1 MAAMPFID
9 RHLERYVLAHAW
21 TSGRSELVVV
31 HGRRRVGKSE
41 LLSRWA
47 AYKPV
52 AYFVAAQQLE
62 RDQLADLG
70 RVLGP
75 LAVGFRRG
83 RPPRLALGDW
93 DGALDAVAAAADRR
107 RVGLV
112 LDEFPYLVDANPAL
126 PSLVQRWWD
135 RSGSRANLVLVLAG
149 SQQSMM
155 RRLVSSDGALYGRPT
170 RRIHLHPFDY
180 FHAARFARRWAPE
193 DRVRLYAV
201 AGGIPDYLEEFDP
214 ARSMHDELLR
224 VAYQPDGRLFREAP
238 DLLRS
243 EFTEPRTYET
253 VLRAMANGATTPGEI
268 AARAGLA
275 GANRVNP
282 YLERLID
289 LELVE
294 RRVPPAEASEARP
307 RTSQYV
313 VADPYLRFYFALVDP
328 WRSAI
333 QAGQGARVLG
343 ELWGAAFDVHVSHVF
358 EEVARQ
364 HLRRL
369 AGTGQILPLAQVGYW
384 WFAGGD
390 IDVAGTRGRHL
401 VAAGSAKWTSDYM
414 KPADLADLRRDAS
427 LVAPDDDPG
436 LLLYSRSGFD
446 RNLSAGP
453 RLRLVGLPDL
463 FRAELEFER
472 APPYPSPAST
482 SNRSR

>member
-1 MAAMPFID
+1 MRFID
-9 RHLERYVLAHAW
+9 RHLERSALADAW
-21 TSGRSELVVV
+21 ASSRPELVVV

-47 AYKPV
+47 AGKPIV
-52 AYFVAAQQLE
+52 YFVAAQQLE

-70 RVLGP
+70 RALRPLLMRSRGTGP
-75 LAVGFRRG
+75 V
-83 RPPRLALGDW
+83 RLNLVDW
-93 DGALDAVAAAADRR
+93 DGALDAVAAAAAGR

-126 PSLVQRWWD
+126 PSLLQRWWD
-135 RSGSRANLVLVLAG
+135 RSGSKSNIVLVLAG
-149 SQQSMM
+149 SEQSMM

-180 FHAARFARRWAPE
+180 FHAARFAPRWPVE

-214 ARSMHDELLR
+214 ARSLRAELLR
-224 VAYQPDGRLFREAP
+224 VAYAPDGRLYREAP

-268 AARAGLA
+268 ASRAGLA

-294 RRVPPAEASEARP
+294 RRVPPTERAEARP
-307 RTSQYV
+307 RISQYV

-333 QAGQGARVLG
+333 QAGQGTQVLDD
-343 ELWGAAFDVHVSHVF
+343 LWGDAFDVHVSHVF
-358 EEVARQ
+358 EDIARQ

-369 AGTGQILPLAQVGYW
+369 AGAQLIDSVAQVGLW
-384 WFAGGD
+384 WFSGGD

-401 VAAGSAKWTSDYM
+401 VAAGSAKWTREFV
-414 KPADLADLRRDAS
+414 KPADLANLRRDVG
-427 LVAPDDDPG
+427 LVAPGDDPL
-436 LLLYSRSGFD
+436 LLLYARTGFD
-446 RNLSAGP
+446 RNLAAELGVRLI
-453 RLRLVGLPDL
+453 RLREL
-463 FRAELEFER
+463 FRPELEFEK
-472 APPYPSPAST
+472 PP
-482 SNRSR
+482 RSHE

>member
-1 MAAMPFID
+1 MRFID
-9 RHLERYVLAHAW
+9 RHLERSALADAW
-21 TSGRSELVVV
+21 ASGRPELVVV

-47 AYKPV
+47 AGKPV
-52 AYFVAAQQLE
+52 VYFVAAQQLE

-75 LAVGFRRG
+75 LVMRSRG
-83 RPPRLALGDW
+83 PGPVRISLADW
-93 DGALDAVAAAADRR
+93 DGVLDAVAAAAAGR

-126 PSLVQRWWD
+126 PSLLQRWWD
-135 RSGSRANLVLVLAG
+135 RSGSNTNIVLVLAG

-155 RRLVSSDGALYGRPT
+155 RRLVSADGALYGRPT

-180 FHAARFARRWAPE
+180 FHAARFAPRWPAE

-214 ARSMHDELLR
+214 ARSLRAELLR
-224 VAYQPDGRLFREAP
+224 VAYMPDGRLFREAP

-268 AARAGLA
+268 ASRAGLA

-294 RRVPPAEASEARP
+294 RRVPPTERSEARP
-307 RTSQYV
+307 RISQYV
-313 VADPYLRFYFALVDP
+313 IADPYLRFYFALVDP

-333 QAGQGARVLG
+333 QAGQGAQVLDD
-343 ELWGAAFDVHVSHVF
+343 LWGDAFDVHVSHVF
-358 EEVARQ
+358 EDVARQ

-369 AGTGQILPLAQVGYW
+369 AGAQLVGSVAQVGLW
-384 WFAGGD
+384 WFPGGD

-401 VAAGSAKWTSDYM
+401 VAAGSAKWTREFM
-414 KPADLADLRRDAS
+414 KPADLADLRRDVG
-427 LVAPDDDPG
+427 LVAPGDDPV
-436 LLLYSRSGFD
+436 LLLYARAGFD
-446 RNLSAGP
+446 RHLAAEAGV
-453 RLRLVGLPDL
+453 RLVHLPEL
-463 FRAELEFER
+463 FRPELEFEKR
-472 APPYPSPAST
+472 T
-482 SNRSR
+482 SSGRR

>member
-1 MAAMPFID
+1 MRFVD
-9 RHLERYVLAHAW
+9 RHLERSALADAW
-21 TSGRSELVVV
+21 ASGRSELVVV

-47 AYKPV
+47 AGKPV

-75 LAVGFRRG
+75 LVIRSRG
-83 RPPRLALGDW
+83 TGPVQLNLVDW
-93 DGALDAVAAAADRR
+93 EGALDALAAAAAAAGRR
-107 RVGLV
+107 IGLV

-126 PSLVQRWWD
+126 PSLLQRWWD
-135 RSGSRANLVLVLAG
+135 RIGSTTNIVLVLAG

-180 FHAARFARRWAPE
+180 FHAARFAPRWPVE
-193 DRVRLYAV
+193 DRVRLYAI

-214 ARSMHDELLR
+214 ARSLRAELLR
-224 VAYQPDGRLFREAP
+224 VAYMPDGRLFREAP

-268 AARAGLA
+268 ASRAGLA

-294 RRVPPAEASEARP
+294 RRVPPTEQAEARP
-307 RTSQYV
+307 RISQYV
-313 VADPYLRFYFALVDP
+313 VADPYLRFFFALVDP

-333 QAGQGARVLG
+333 QAGQGAQVLDD
-343 ELWGAAFDVHVSHVF
+343 LWGDDFDVHVSHVF
-358 EEVARQ
+358 EDVARQ

-369 AGTGQILPLAQVGYW
+369 AGAQLVGSVAQVGRW
-384 WFAGGD
+384 WFPGGD

-401 VAAGSAKWTSDYM
+401 VAAGSAKWTREFM
-414 KPADLADLRRDAS
+414 KPADLAALRRDVG
-427 LVAPDDDPG
+427 LVAPGDDPV
-436 LLLYSRSGFD
+436 LLLYARAGFD
-446 RNLSAGP
+446 RHLAAEPGV
-453 RLRLVGLPDL
+453 RLIRLPDL
-463 FRAELEFER
+463 FRPELEFER
-472 APPYPSPAST
+472 TP
-482 SNRSR
+482 

>member
-1 MAAMPFID
+1 MPFLD
-9 RHLERYVLAHAW
+9 RHLERATLAEAW
-21 TSGRSELVVV
+21 GSGRPELVVV

-41 LLSRWA
+41 LLVRWA
-47 AYKPV
+47 AGKPI

-70 RVLGP
+70 RALGP
-75 LAVGFRRG
+75 MATGFRRG
-83 RPPRLALGDW
+83 RPPRLDLRDWDEALG
-93 DGALDAVAAAADRR
+93 AVVAAAADRR
-107 RVGLV
+107 IGVV

-135 RSGSRANLVLVLAG
+135 RTGSRSNVVLVLAG
-149 SQQSMM
+149 SQQAMM
-155 RRLVSSDGALYGRPT
+155 RRLVSADGALYGRPT
-170 RRIHLHPFDY
+170 RRLHVRPFDY
-180 FHAARFARRWAPE
+180 FHAARFAPGWSPE
-193 DRVRLYAV
+193 DRVRLFAV
-201 AGGIPDYLEEFDP
+201 AGGVPDYLEEFDS
-214 ARSMHDELLR
+214 ARPLRDEILR
-224 VAYQPDGRLFREAP
+224 LAFNPDGRLFREAP

-253 VLRAMANGATTPGEI
+253 ILRALANGATTPGEV

-294 RRVPPAEASEARP
+294 RRVPPVEAAEPRP

-313 VADPYLRFYFALVDP
+313 VADPYLGFYFALVDP

-333 QAGQGARVLG
+333 QAGQGAAVLDEMWG
-343 ELWGAAFDVHVSHVF
+343 EVLDLHVSRVF

-369 AGTGQILPLAQVGYW
+369 AGIGSIAPLAQVGFW

-390 IDVAGTRGRHL
+390 LDVAGTRGRHL
-401 VAAGSAKWTSDYM
+401 VAAGSAKWTREMM
-414 KPADLADLRRDAS
+414 KPGDLADLRRHAAI
-427 LVAPDDDPG
+427 VAPDDRPE
-436 LLLYSRSGFD
+436 LLLYARSGFD
-446 RNLSAGP
+446 RHLQAEPGV
-453 RLRLVGLPDL
+453 RLVALRDL

-472 APPYPSPAST
+472 AGS
-482 SNRSR
+482 SR

>member
-1 MAAMPFID
+1 MRFID
-9 RHLERYVLAHAW
+9 RHLERSALADAW
-21 TSGRSELVVV
+21 ASSRPELVVV

-47 AYKPV
+47 AGKPIV
-52 AYFVAAQQLE
+52 YFVAAQQLE

-70 RVLGP
+70 RALGP
-75 LAVGFRRG
+75 LLMRSRETGPV
-83 RPPRLALGDW
+83 RLNLVDW
-93 DGALDAVAAAADRR
+93 DGALDAVAAAAAGR

-126 PSLVQRWWD
+126 PSLLQRWWD
-135 RSGSRANLVLVLAG
+135 RSGSKSNIVLVLAG
-149 SQQSMM
+149 SEQSMM

-180 FHAARFARRWAPE
+180 FHAARFAPRWPVE

-214 ARSMHDELLR
+214 ARSLRAELLR
-224 VAYQPDGRLFREAP
+224 VAYAPDGRLYREAP

-268 AARAGLA
+268 ASRAGLA

-294 RRVPPAEASEARP
+294 RRVPPIERAEARP
-307 RTSQYV
+307 RISQYV

-333 QAGQGARVLG
+333 QAGQGTQVLDD
-343 ELWGAAFDVHVSHVF
+343 LWGDAFDVHVSHVF
-358 EEVARQ
+358 EDIARQ

-369 AGTGQILPLAQVGYW
+369 AGAQLIDSVAQVGLW
-384 WFAGGD
+384 WFSGGD

-401 VAAGSAKWTSDYM
+401 VAAGSAKWTREFV
-414 KPADLADLRRDAS
+414 KPADLANLRRDVG
-427 LVAPDDDPG
+427 LVAPGDDPL
-436 LLLYSRSGFD
+436 LLLYARTGFD
-446 RNLSAGP
+446 RNLAAELGV
-453 RLRLVGLPDL
+453 RLIRLPEL
-463 FRAELEFER
+463 FRPELEFEK
-472 APPYPSPAST
+472 PP
-482 SNRSR
+482 RSHE